1 MLYISLQTMPAL
13 TREPSSYQSAP
24 TLHEGATRDLTNKI
38 GCKDSIKFRFS
49 EGNENKF
56 SFLSVRKLIKSN
68 EKPNFL
74 IFFIPALLPS
84 IIFELEKETCHRDKS
99 PL

>member
-38 GCKDSIKFRFS
+38 GCKSS
-49 EGNENKF
+49 NKKTKCQINSLDIYQEMF
-56 SFLSVRKLIKSN
+56 KKVKAGSDAVFY
-68 EKPNFL
+68 F
-74 IFFIPALLPS
+74 
-84 IIFELEKETCHRDKS
+84 
-99 PL
+99 

>member
-1 MLYISLQTMPAL
+1 MPAL

-24 TLHEGATRDLTNKI
+24 TLHEDATRDLTNKI
-38 GCKDSIKFRFS
+38 GCKDSVKFRFS

-68 EKPNFL
+68 EKPNFI
-74 IFFIPALLPS
+74 IFFYPC
-84 IIFELEKETCHRDKS
+84 IIAVHYF
-99 PL
+99 

>member
-38 GCKDSIKFRFS
+38 GCKDSVKFRFS

-68 EKPNFL
+68 EKPNFGAANAKKCL
-74 IFFIPALLPS
+74 HFV
-84 IIFELEKETCHRDKS
+84 C
-99 PL
+99 